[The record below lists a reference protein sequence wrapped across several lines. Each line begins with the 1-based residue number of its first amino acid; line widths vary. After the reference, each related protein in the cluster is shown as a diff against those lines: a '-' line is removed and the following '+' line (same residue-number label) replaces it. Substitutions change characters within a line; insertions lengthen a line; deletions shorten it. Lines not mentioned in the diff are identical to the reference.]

1 MIEFLKRFARDE
13 RGGFSIGGFLGGLAK
28 GVLGAIPIIGPA
40 ITAGFARPPAP
51 VSLFGPTAPQFPQ
64 VSTFGTRMLPRIVGA
79 VGAGARRLDRRKA
92 VLLAKELG
100 ISAAAVA
107 LGITALELAELLVS
121 APRRRR
127 RGITASQIATTKATI
142 RRIDSLNRTIA
153 AVCPPPRRRRAPS
166 RAAIHHAK

>member
-40 ITAGFARPPAP
+40 ITAGFTQPRISIP
-51 VSLFGPTAPQFPQ
+51 GPTVIQAGLPSIFGRAVAP
-64 VSTFGTRMLPRIVGA
+64 LLGA
-79 VGAGARRLDRRKA
+79 AARRIDRRKA
-92 VLLAKELG
+92 VLLARELG
-100 ISAAAVA
+100 IAAAAAA

-127 RGITASQIATTKATI
+127 RGITASQISTTKATI
-142 RRIDSLNRTIA
+142 RRIDSLNRSIA
-153 AVCPPPRRRRAPS
+153 AVCPPPARRRRAPS
-166 RAAIHHAK
+166 RAAIHHAT

>member
-13 RGGFSIGGFLGGLAK
+13 RGGFSIGGFLGSLATS
-28 GVLGAIPIIGPA
+28 VLGAIPIIGPA
-40 ITAGFARPPAP
+40 ITAGLGSAP
-51 VSLFGPTAPQFPQ
+51 GPTTLFQQQPSFPQ
-64 VSTFGTRMLPRIVGA
+64 VGTFGTRMIPRIVAG
-79 VGAGARRLDRRKA
+79 VGAAARRIDRRKA

-100 ISAAAVA
+100 ITAAAVA

-127 RGITASQIATTKATI
+127 RGITASQISTTKATI
-142 RRIDSLNRTIA
+142 RRIDSLNRAIA
-153 AVCPPPRRRRAPS
+153 QVCPPARRRRAPS